1 MLFNKKQYDHQIDN
15 VVKDL
20 VEKEKIKI
28 QLPNL
33 RRKSSYHNYRIET
46 ERFQLKGHVQNE

>member
-20 VEKEKIKI
+20 VEKEKMKI

-46 ERFQLKGHVQNE
+46 ARVQTKGQAQND

>member
-1 MLFNKKQYDHQIDN
+1 MLLNKKDYDHQIDK

-20 VEKEKIKI
+20 VEKERIKI

-46 ERFQLKGHVQNE
+46 ARMQTKERVQND